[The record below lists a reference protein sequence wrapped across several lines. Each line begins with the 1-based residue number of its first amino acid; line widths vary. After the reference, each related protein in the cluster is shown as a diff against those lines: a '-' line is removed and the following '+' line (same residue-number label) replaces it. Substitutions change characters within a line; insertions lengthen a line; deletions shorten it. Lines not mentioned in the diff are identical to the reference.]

1 MGGRKYTKRTY
12 RYFIHPQGPSG
23 CKNLSEAGWMQ
34 YFHRLHGF
42 NKDRA
47 FEFAQSLKLPNATVC
62 EVTIQVKEKNIAKV
76 TGLPKTGEKWFE
88 RKSTSLIA
96 LL

>member
-1 MGGRKYTKRTY
+1 MRGTNIRSEPTDIS
-12 RYFIHPQGPSG
+12 FIHRDPHVARIFSEVG
-23 CKNLSEAGWMQ
+23 CMQ

-47 FEFAQSLKLPNATVC
+47 LEFAQSLKLPNATVC